1 MSEIEIKNQKN
12 TELGLLP
19 KDWNIYKVKDVA
31 DTKAGGTPSRKVKE
45 YYDGTIPWVKSGE
58 LEDNFINDT
67 EEKLSE
73 EALSK
78 SSAKLFPQGSLLIA
92 MYGAT
97 VGKTALLNITA
108 STNQA
113 ICAIFPNNK
122 LLYNPYLRYYFIF
135 ARDRLLTERY
145 GGAQSNISQ
154 TLIRNFKI
162 PLPPLPEQKKIAA
175 ILSRVQEAKE
185 KTEAVI
191 EASKALKKSM
201 MKHLFTYGPVAVKKA
216 DKIKMQEFQK
226 DKVPNNWQI
235 AKIEDFYNFTKKPR
249 NISIHGEEALP
260 FIPMEG
266 ISEKYKLATWIK
278 KRKRDISS
286 GTFVFKNDLIVA
298 KITPSFENGKQA
310 ILSNLP
316 GEYGYATTEVWALH
330 PRNEETLNNYLYE
343 YLKIPEV
350 RNEIAGKMEGS
361 TGRQR
366 VSRGVL
372 GHTLFPKPKMKEQKD
387 IVEMLDGLDNKLQT
401 EENKKVSLEKL
412 FQSVLKNL
420 MTGKLRVNN
429 IDIPL

>member
-185 KTEAVI
+185 RTEAVI
-191 EASKALKKSM
+191 DATKALKKSM
-201 MKHLFTYGPVAVKKA
+201 MKHLFTYGPVTKGKLNA
-216 DKIKMQEFQK
+216 IKDENAK
-226 DKVPNNWQI
+226 HSIEWKVSTI
-235 AKIEDFYNFTKKPR
+235 KNFV
-249 NISIHGEEALP
+249 E
-260 FIPMEG
+260 
-266 ISEKYKLATWIK
+266 
-278 KRKRDISS
+278 
-286 GTFVFKNDLIVA
+286 
-298 KITPSFENGKQA
+298 
-310 ILSNLP
+310 
-316 GEYGYATTEVWALH
+316 
-330 PRNEETLNNYLYE
+330 
-343 YLKIPEV
+343 
-350 RNEIAGKMEGS
+350 S
-361 TGRQR
+361 T
-366 VSRGVL
+366 
-372 GHTLFPKPKMKEQKD
+372 EQKD
-387 IVEMLDGLDNKLQT
+387 IRNTTEKYKYIDVSSIDRELLSIVSYKQVKGKNAPSRAKKIINENDVLIATIRPGLKRIAIVPSEFDKQVCSTAFCVLRSKKNVLDSKFLYYYIQQSNFLDSLISLERGASYPAITDKDVKQQEIFYPILDEQKEIAAILQVIDEKIYEENNKLKSY
-401 EENKKVSLEKL
+401 NKL
-412 FQSVLKNL
+412 FHSLLKNL

-429 IDIPL
+429 LDIPL